1 MCGCEHPQVPASVY
15 RHLDRGTQPP
25 LKSRLG
31 HFMSSEVLRMRDT
44 HSSWLVLNGIAR
56 IDPSS
61 EASGFPVEGPLS
73 SPPEGEW
80 QAAEPGAQ
88 VIRLQFL
95 KPTTLSR
102 VRVVFRDDGQPRTQE
117 FTLGW
122 LAAGEQ
128 DFHTIVR
135 QQFNFH
141 PSGATEEVEEYST
154 SLPQVSALELRI
166 VPDISGG
173 TARARL
179 AEFRVA

>member
-1 MCGCEHPQVPASVY
+1 
-15 RHLDRGTQPP
+15 
-25 LKSRLG
+25 
-31 HFMSSEVLRMRDT
+31 MRDT

>member
-1 MCGCEHPQVPASVY
+1 MPDIEAA
-15 RHLDRGTQPP
+15 
-25 LKSRLG
+25 
-31 HFMSSEVLRMRDT
+31 
-44 HSSWLVLNGIAR
+44 WLVLNGIAR

-61 EASGFPVEGPLS
+61 EAGGFPIEGPLA

-80 QAAEPGAQ
+80 RAAEAGAQ

-95 KPTTLSR
+95 TPRDLSR
-102 VRVVFRDDGQPRTQE
+102 LRVVFRDDEEPRTQE

-122 LAAGEQ
+122 LGAGEQ

-135 QQFNFH
+135 QQFNFD
-141 PSGATEEVEEYST
+141 PRGATEEVEEYSAP
-154 SLPQVSALELRI
+154 LRGVSALELRI

-173 TARARL
+173 PARARL

>member
-1 MCGCEHPQVPASVY
+1 MP
-15 RHLDRGTQPP
+15 
-25 LKSRLG
+25 
-31 HFMSSEVLRMRDT
+31 DT
-44 HSSWLVLNGIAR
+44 EAAWLVLNGIAR
-56 IDPSS
+56 FDPSS
-61 EASGFPVEGPLS
+61 EARGFPIEGPLS

-80 QAAEPGAQ
+80 RAAEAGAQ

-95 KPTTLSR
+95 TPCDLSR
-102 VRVVFRDDGQPRTQE
+102 FRVVFRDDEEARTQE

-141 PSGATEEVEEYST
+141 PRGATEEVEEYSA
-154 SLPQVSALELRI
+154 SLRGVSALELRI

-173 TARARL
+173 PARARL
-179 AEFRVA
+179 AECRVA

>member
-1 MCGCEHPQVPASVY
+1 MRLAVASTCGHMQ
-15 RHLDRGTQPP
+15 
-25 LKSRLG
+25 
-31 HFMSSEVLRMRDT
+31 
-44 HSSWLVLNGIAR
+44 SSWLVLKGIAR
-56 IDPSS
+56 VDPSS
-61 EASGFPVEGPLS
+61 ESRGFPIEGPLS

-80 QAAEPGAQ
+80 RAAEPGAQ

-95 KPTTLSR
+95 TPTTLGR
-102 VRVVFRDDGQPRTQE
+102 LRVVFRDDEEARTQE

-141 PSGATEEVEEYST
+141 PRGATEEVEEYST
-154 SLPQVSALELRI
+154 SLRDVSALELRI
-166 VPDISGG
+166 VPDISRGS
-173 TARARL
+173 ARARL